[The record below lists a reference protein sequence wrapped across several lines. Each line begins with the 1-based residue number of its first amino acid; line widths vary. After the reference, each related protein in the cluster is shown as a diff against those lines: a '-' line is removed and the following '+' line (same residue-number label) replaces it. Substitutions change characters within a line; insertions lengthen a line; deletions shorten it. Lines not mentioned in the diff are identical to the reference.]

1 MSCRHKTSLAPDGGV
16 RVRRKSPMNS
26 IFSYTDYR
34 KFLSDFYLEKK
45 TERKSFSYRFI
56 ASKVGFKSAGH
67 FTQIITGKAN
77 ISIVL
82 IERFAEFLKLKKR
95 EAEYFQCLV
104 LFNQAKN
111 HEDKKRY
118 FDKMTSF
125 REATVRVVDAAQ
137 YEFYDKW
144 YYTAIHE
151 LLDFY
156 KFRGDYKELGR
167 QIEPSIPPAEAQRSI
182 ELLASLGFIKKDAH
196 GYYRK
201 TSATITTGNSAP
213 SLAVN
218 SFVLNSLKLSAE
230 AIDRFP
236 RDERNLSW
244 LTMSLSQESYNE
256 VVEELRAFRRRALDI
271 ASQDSAA
278 DRVYQF
284 NFQVFPLSRKQ
295 VR

>member
-1 MSCRHKTSLAPDGGV
+1 MD
-16 RVRRKSPMNS
+16 S
-26 IFSYTDYR
+26 IFSYTDFR
-34 KFLSDFYLEKK
+34 KFLADYYQEKK
-45 TERKSFSYRFI
+45 ALRKSFSYRYI
-56 ASKVGFKSAGH
+56 AGKVGFKSAGH

-95 EAEYFQCLV
+95 ESDYFQCLV

-118 FDKMTSF
+118 FGRMTSF
-125 REATVRVVDAAQ
+125 HEVTVRIVDAAQ

-144 YYTAIHE
+144 YYTAVHE

-156 KFRGDYKELGR
+156 RFKGDYKELGR
-167 QIEPSIPPAEAQRSI
+167 QIEPTISPAEAQKAV
-182 ELLASLGFIKKDAH
+182 ELLTGLGFIRKDAH
-196 GYYRK
+196 GYFRK
-201 TSATITTGNSAP
+201 TSAAISTGISAP

-236 RDERNLSW
+236 REERNLSW
-244 LTMSLSQESYNE
+244 LTMSLSKESYDE
-256 VVEELRAFRRRALDI
+256 IIEELRAFRRRALDI
-271 ASQDSAA
+271 ASHDPNA

-284 NFQVFPLSRKQ
+284 NFQVFPVSKKQ
-295 VR
+295 DR

>member
-1 MSCRHKTSLAPDGGV
+1 MD
-16 RVRRKSPMNS
+16 S

-34 KFLSDFYLEKK
+34 KFLSDFYREKK
-45 TERKSFSYRFI
+45 ALRKSFSYRFI
-56 ASKVGFKSAGH
+56 ASRVGFKSAGH
-67 FTQIITGKAN
+67 FTQILTGKAN
-77 ISIVL
+77 ISIML
-82 IERFAEFLKLKKR
+82 IERFAEFLNLKKR

-156 KFRGDYKELGR
+156 KFHGDYRELGR
-167 QIEPSIPPAEAQRSI
+167 RIEPAISPIEAQKAV
-182 ELLASLGFIKKDAH
+182 ELLSGLGFIKKDAH
-196 GYYRK
+196 GYFRK
-201 TSATITTGNSAP
+201 TSATITTGKSAP

-236 RDERNLSW
+236 RDQRNLSW
-244 LTMSLSQESYNE
+244 LTMSLSQKSYDE
-256 VVEELRAFRRRALDI
+256 IVDELRAFRRRALDI
-271 ASQDSAA
+271 ASQDPAA

-284 NFQVFPLSRKQ
+284 NFQVFPLSKKQ
-295 VR
+295 ER

>member
-1 MSCRHKTSLAPDGGV
+1 MD
-16 RVRRKSPMNS
+16 S

-34 KFLSDFYLEKK
+34 KFLSDFYREKK
-45 TERKSFSYRFI
+45 ALRKSFSYRFI
-56 ASKVGFKSAGH
+56 ASRVGFKSAGH
-67 FTQIITGKAN
+67 FTQILTGKAN
-77 ISIVL
+77 ISIIL
-82 IERFAEFLKLKKR
+82 IERFAEFLDLKKR
-95 EAEYFQCLV
+95 ETEYFQCLV
-104 LFNQAKN
+104 LFNQARN

-118 FDKMTSF
+118 FDKMMSF

-156 KFRGDYKELGR
+156 RFKGDYKELGR
-167 QIEPSIPPAEAQRSI
+167 QIEPAISPAEAQKSI
-182 ELLASLGFIKKDAH
+182 ELLAGLGFIKKDAH

-201 TSATITTGNSAP
+201 TSAAITSGKSAP

-236 RDERNLSW
+236 REQRNLSW
-244 LTMSLSQESYNE
+244 LTMSLSQKSYDE
-256 VVEELRAFRRRALDI
+256 IVEELRAFRRRALDI
-271 ASQDSAA
+271 ASQDPEA
-278 DRVYQF
+278 DRLYQF

-295 VR
+295 AR

>member
-1 MSCRHKTSLAPDGGV
+1 MD
-16 RVRRKSPMNS
+16 S

-34 KFLSDFYLEKK
+34 KFLSDYYLERKA
-45 TERKSFSYRFI
+45 ERKSFSYRFI
-56 ASKVGFKSAGH
+56 AARVGFKSAGH

-82 IERFAEFLKLKKR
+82 IERFAEFLRLKKR

-104 LFNQAKN
+104 LFNQARN
-111 HEDKKRY
+111 HGDKKHY

-125 REATVRVVDAAQ
+125 REASVRVVDAGQ

-167 QIEPSIPPAEAQRSI
+167 QIEPAISPAEAQKSL
-182 ELLASLGFIKKDAH
+182 ELLTSLGFIRKDAH
-196 GYYRK
+196 GYFRK
-201 TSATITTGNSAP
+201 TSAAITTGKSAP
-213 SLAVN
+213 PLAVN

-236 RDERNLSW
+236 REERNLSW
-244 LTMSLSQESYNE
+244 LTMSLSQKSYDE
-256 VVEELRAFRRRALDI
+256 IIDELRAFRRRALDV
-271 ASQDSAA
+271 ASKDSAA

-284 NFQVFPLSRKQ
+284 NFQVFPLSKKQ
-295 VR
+295 ER